1 MFIYNSRTVHNG
13 RRGHTITSSLVE
25 SNDKRRGVP
34 VCDVCA
40 CGDAGEVEWLIDKQ
54 VYAVRI

>member
-13 RRGHTITSSLVE
+13 RRGHTITFSLVE
-25 SNDKRRGVP
+25 SNDKRRGVT
-34 VCDVCA
+34 VCA
-40 CGDAGEVEWLIDKQ
+40 CGDAGEVGWLTDKQ

>member
-1 MFIYNSRTVHNG
+1 MYNSRTVHNG
-13 RRGHTITSSLVE
+13 RKDHTITFSPVE

-40 CGDAGEVEWLIDKQ
+40 CGDAGEVGWLMGEQ
-54 VYAVRI
+54 VYAMRI